1 MIKFESG
8 ALKRQKKR
16 LFAKA
21 AQSQRRS
28 IDHFV
33 KRSEPCS
40 DSLKT
45 KLFFVQGSKGGAY

>member
-8 ALKRQKKR
+8 AHKRQKNR

-45 KLFFVQGSKGGAY
+45 ELFFVQGGKGGAY

>member
-8 ALKRQKKR
+8 SQKREKKR

-45 KLFFVQGSKGGAY
+45 ELFFVPIN

>member
-8 ALKRQKKR
+8 AQKRQKKR
-16 LFAKA
+16 FFAKA

-33 KRSEPCS
+33 KRSEPWG

-45 KLFFVQGSKGGAY
+45 ELFFVQGGKGGAY